1 MGKLIFS
8 VMTSLDGYIEADDP
22 EREWAIVDE
31 ELHTYVNDRVRAAG
45 ALLYGRRTY
54 DVMAGYWP
62 TADEDPSA
70 PEFELDFARIW
81 KRVPKVVF
89 SRTLER
95 ADWNTRVVADDIPGE
110 VARLK
115 EQIGGELILGG
126 ADVASTL
133 MGLGLVDELE
143 IYAHPVVVGGGKP
156 LFKGSAAVRDLARVE
171 TRRFGSGSSC
181 CAIRSTR
188 APNRASTGCGRT
200 GRG

>member
-1 MGKLIFS
+1 M
-8 VMTSLDGYIEADDP
+8 
-22 EREWAIVDE
+22 
-31 ELHTYVNDRVRAAG
+31 
-45 ALLYGRRTY
+45 LYGRRTY

-115 EQIGGELILGG
+115 EQIGG
-126 ADVASTL
+126 D
-133 MGLGLVDELE
+133 
-143 IYAHPVVVGGGKP
+143 
-156 LFKGSAAVRDLARVE
+156 R
-171 TRRFGSGSSC
+171 
-181 CAIRSTR
+181 
-188 APNRASTGCGRT
+188 
-200 GRG
+200 